1 MSYINGEVKAVF
13 DRYTKNGG
21 LTETQALTLLNTK
34 QTAGYR
40 QKLLDR
46 LSGTTDKTARQAII
60 SVLDAPAY
68 AYRIHML
75 EALANEIYAEAVT
88 VGAFE
93 NNALTQRLIDIYEQ
107 SYYRRTFDIQQY
119 TGAYYDFSRLSS
131 GRVKAAISEK
141 WNGKNYS
148 ERVWD
153 NTEKTAETLRNI
165 AIEGIMTGQSYRTME
180 QRFLSVLGEDSDSG
194 ARFKASRL
202 IRTEVNY
209 ISGKATTK
217 AYEEAGIE
225 EYTYLATLDK
235 RTCHDCG
242 DSNRKSCAEL
252 DGKHFKVSEAK
263 VGVNK
268 HPMHPFCRC
277 SDCPYIPGRKTVRAA
292 RDENG
297 KSIQVPGDMT
307 YSEWWERYVDNSGE
321 SGIIALNRK
330 SNNTGMFSD
339 LKIPMQKRA
348 VLRICE
354 KYKIDTKGLTF
365 KIQRSEDMLNIPY
378 YGSTDYDNIGRI
390 DLFPLAFTDEEQL
403 VRSILHE
410 KCHVEQL
417 KKYGKEYV
425 QKNIYEMEKQAYK
438 YEEYQ
443 YKILKKEV
451 GS

>member
-1 MSYINGEVKAVF
+1 MSDYWENRALSLELLTQKKTDETVKLVNERISSAVSYINGEVKAVF

-34 QTAGYR
+34 QTAEYR

-93 NNALTQRLIDIYEQ
+93 NTALTQRLIDIYEQ

-119 TGAYYDFSRLSS
+119 TGEYYDFSRLSS

-153 NTEKTAETLRNI
+153 NTEKTAEALRNI
-165 AIEGIMTGQSYRTME
+165 VIEGIMTGQSHRTME

-277 SDCPYIPGRKTVRAA
+277 SDYPYIPGRKTVRAA

-307 YSEWWERYVDNSGE
+307 YDEWWEKYVDNSKKHG
-321 SGIIALNRK
+321 K
-330 SNNTGMFSD
+330 M
-339 LKIPMQKRA
+339 KIN
-348 VLRICE
+348 
-354 KYKIDTKGLTF
+354 
-365 KIQRSEDMLNIPY
+365 IQLFAKKSEDFKTVFLPEQEYAHVMSEIATNLTKEQSEKKIF
-378 YGSTDYDNIGRI
+378 STAIGDYIYTVENNGFGNYRVIKKIRI
-390 DLFPLAFTDEEQL
+390 EEGL
-403 VRSILHE
+403 
-410 KCHVEQL
+410 
-417 KKYGKEYV
+417 
-425 QKNIYEMEKQAYK
+425 
-438 YEEYQ
+438 
-443 YKILKKEV
+443 
-451 GS
+451 

>member
-1 MSYINGEVKAVF
+1 M
-13 DRYTKNGG
+13 
-21 LTETQALTLLNTK
+21 
-34 QTAGYR
+34 
-40 QKLLDR
+40 
-46 LSGTTDKTARQAII
+46 
-60 SVLDAPAY
+60 LDAPAY
-68 AYRIHML
+68 AYRISML

-93 NNALTQRLIDIYEQ
+93 NNALTKRLIDIYEQ

-119 TGAYYDFSRLSS
+119 TGEYYDFSRLSS

-153 NTEKTAETLRNI
+153 NTEKTAEALRN
-165 AIEGIMTGQSYRTME
+165 AVFQSLMTGQDYKTTE
-180 QRFLSVLGEDSDSG
+180 QMFLSVLGEDSDSG

-217 AYEEAGIE
+217 AYEESGIE

-242 DSNRKSCAEL
+242 DSSRKSCAEL

-277 SDCPYIPGRKTVRAA
+277 SDCPYIPGRKTVRSA

-307 YSEWWERYVDNSGE
+307 YDEWWDRYVDNSGE

-330 SNNTGMFSD
+330 SNNTGLFSD

-354 KYKIDTKGLTF
+354 KYKIDAKGLTF

>member
-1 MSYINGEVKAVF
+1 M
-13 DRYTKNGG
+13 
-21 LTETQALTLLNTK
+21 
-34 QTAGYR
+34 
-40 QKLLDR
+40 
-46 LSGTTDKTARQAII
+46 
-60 SVLDAPAY
+60 LDAPAY
-68 AYRIHML
+68 AYRISML

-93 NNALTQRLIDIYEQ
+93 NNALTKRLIDIYEQ

-119 TGAYYDFSRLSS
+119 TGEYYDFSRLSS

-153 NTEKTAETLRNI
+153 NTEKTAEALRS
-165 AIEGIMTGQSYRTME
+165 AVFQSLMTGQDYKTTE
-180 QRFLSVLGEDSDSG
+180 QMFLSVLGEDSDSG

-252 DGKHFKVSEAK
+252 DGKHFKVSEAE

-277 SDCPYIPGRKTVRAA
+277 SDCPYIPGRKTVRSA

-307 YSEWWERYVDNSGE
+307 YDEWWDRYVDNSGE
-321 SGIIALNRK
+321 SGIIEPKEMYRKKNGTHRLIGANGQQIIDQPTYNKLTKQFIKQGGIIVRGERATKHLKNTHSHAAYLPSLNAAVISEEATISEVLEEMYHAKQDRC
-330 SNNTGMFSD
+330 NMFGD
-339 LKIPMQKRA
+339 
-348 VLRICE
+348 VLTEEVLCRREIDAQHYLLSLTE
-354 KYKIDTKGLTF
+354 KYKIPESEVELTKKNL
-365 KIQRSEDMLNIPY
+365 EY
-378 YGSTDYDNIGRI
+378 YENR
-390 DLFPLAFTDEEQL
+390 
-403 VRSILHE
+403 
-410 KCHVEQL
+410 L
-417 KKYGKEYV
+417 KSLLGE
-425 QKNIYEMEKQAYK
+425 
-438 YEEYQ
+438 
-443 YKILKKEV
+443 
-451 GS
+451 

>member
-1 MSYINGEVKAVF
+1 MSDYWESRALSLELLTQKKTDETVKLVNERISSAVSYINGEVKAVF

-34 QTAGYR
+34 QTAEYR

-46 LSGTTDKTARQAII
+46 LSKATDKAERKAII
-60 SVLDAPAY
+60 SMLDAPAY
-68 AYRIHML
+68 AYRISML

-93 NNALTQRLIDIYEQ
+93 NNALTKRIIDIYEQ
-107 SYYRRTFDIQQY
+107 SYYRRTCDIQQY
-119 TGAYYDFSRLSS
+119 TGEYYDFSRLSS
-131 GRVKAAISEK
+131 GRGKAAISEK

-153 NTEKTAETLRNI
+153 NTEKTAEALRN
-165 AIEGIMTGQSYRTME
+165 AVFQSLMTGQDYKTTE
-180 QRFLSVLGEDSDSG
+180 QMFLSVLGEDSDSG

-277 SDCPYIPGRKTVRAA
+277 SDCPHIPGRKTVRSA

-307 YSEWWERYVDNSGE
+307 YDEWWDRYVDNLRNSD
-321 SGIIALNRK
+321 II
-330 SNNTGMFSD
+330 D
-339 LKIPMQKRA
+339 
-348 VLRICE
+348 
-354 KYKIDTKGLTF
+354 
-365 KIQRSEDMLNIPY
+365 
-378 YGSTDYDNIGRI
+378 
-390 DLFPLAFTDEEQL
+390 
-403 VRSILHE
+403 
-410 KCHVEQL
+410 
-417 KKYGKEYV
+417 
-425 QKNIYEMEKQAYK
+425 
-438 YEEYQ
+438 
-443 YKILKKEV
+443 
-451 GS
+451 